1 MKSRENP
8 RCHIPESQSCDVIGN
23 TRKNT
28 FGDKV
33 TSCLEHMCVI
43 GSTDDMVC
51 VLGKDAFTLVCVLG
65 SYADTRSIRVV
76 RTHTNTHGKKIKS
89 SVRIS
94 IPVCVCVCCMHMHV
108 YMYVCMYV
116 SVCVYIYIYEEFL
129 SKKGLGPF

>member
-8 RCHIPESQSCDVIGN
+8 RCNIPESQSCDVSGN

-51 VLGKDAFTLVCVLG
+51 VLGNDAFTYVCVLA
-65 SYADTRSIRVV
+65 SYADTSSDRLCG
-76 RTHTNTHGKKIKS
+76 HTPIHTEKN
-89 SVRIS
+89 
-94 IPVCVCVCCMHMHV
+94 
-108 YMYVCMYV
+108 
-116 SVCVYIYIYEEFL
+116 
-129 SKKGLGPF
+129 

>member
-8 RCHIPESQSCDVIGN
+8 RCNIPESQSCDVIVN

-65 SYADTRSIRVV
+65 SYADTRSIRCA
-76 RTHTNTHGKKIKS
+76 NTHQHTRKKIKS
-89 SVRIS
+89 SVRMS
-94 IPVCVCVCCMHMHV
+94 IPVCPLPKLLDSCLKTH
-108 YMYVCMYV
+108 
-116 SVCVYIYIYEEFL
+116 L
-129 SKKGLGPF
+129 

>member
-8 RCHIPESQSCDVIGN
+8 RCNIPESQSCDISGN

-51 VLGKDAFTLVCVLG
+51 VLGKDAFTLVCVLA
-65 SYADTRSIRVV
+65 SYADTCSDRLCKHTP
-76 RTHTNTHGKKIKS
+76 THTEKL
-89 SVRIS
+89 
-94 IPVCVCVCCMHMHV
+94 CV
-108 YMYVCMYV
+108 
-116 SVCVYIYIYEEFL
+116 I
-129 SKKGLGPF
+129 G